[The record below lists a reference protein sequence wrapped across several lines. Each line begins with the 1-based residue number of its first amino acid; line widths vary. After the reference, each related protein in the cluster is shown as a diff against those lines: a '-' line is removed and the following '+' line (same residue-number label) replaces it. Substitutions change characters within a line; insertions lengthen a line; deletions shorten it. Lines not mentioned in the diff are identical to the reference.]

1 MHTSPN
7 TTTTRPAIAP
17 IRPFDLGIVP
27 YREAQEL
34 QRRLRRAVAGG
45 LLPGALLVLEHPVVI
60 TLGSRAGLADLRGEA
75 VAHGKPVEVVHS
87 ERGGAATLH
96 APGQLVAYPVM
107 PIPGRD
113 LRRYVRGLEEV
124 LVRLLADLG
133 IVAERSPGRP
143 GLYVAGDKIAS
154 VGLRC
159 ERWVASHGTSLN
171 VSLDLGLFD
180 LIVSCGEHGL
190 RQTSIAEL
198 TGSAPS
204 MEELK
209 SRYVQIFAEVFG
221 IALAP
226 LQPATLRQIADLTG
240 A

>member
-1 MHTSPN
+1 MCTSLN
-7 TTTTRPAIAP
+7 TTSTRHAVAS

-27 YREAQEL
+27 YRETQEL
-34 QRRLRRAVAGG
+34 QRHLRRAVADG
-45 LLPGALLVLEHPVVI
+45 LLPGALLVLEHPIVI
-60 TLGSRAGLADLRGEA
+60 TLGSRGGPADLRSEA
-75 VAHGKPVEVVHS
+75 VVHGKPVEVVHS

-96 APGQLVAYPVM
+96 APGQLVAYPII

-113 LRRYVRGLEEV
+113 LRRYVLGLEEV
-124 LVRLLADLG
+124 LVRLLAGLD

-198 TGSAPS
+198 TGWAPS

-221 IALAP
+221 IALEP
-226 LQPATLRQIADLTG
+226 LHPATLRQIADLTG